1 MKFFLIEDD
10 PATRRMLERIL
21 EDGGLGEV
29 IGAAASGLH
38 VTAED
43 VRQADIV
50 LIDLLMPGKD
60 GIETIRDLR
69 LQGYNGRFVM
79 ISQVENKEMVGEA
92 YQSGVDMFIHKPV
105 NRLEVLAVVKRVAE
119 HVKLE
124 QSLTTIRRSLSLLD
138 SPAGGGHKLSA
149 PPAKSFA
156 DHAHDMLNILGI
168 AGESG
173 SGDLLKILHYL
184 HRQEGRW
191 REIPVLKDLYQAVL
205 IGEDPALSDEQAL
218 REIKAMEQRLR
229 RTVLQALGHI
239 ASIGLTDYANP
250 TFEQYAPRLFDFQ
263 DVRTRMQEIQDGE
276 KTTRCR
282 LNIKKF
288 LTALYTE
295 VKARSEETE
304 RK

>member
-1 MKFFLIEDD
+1 MNFFLIEDD

-29 IGAAASGLH
+29 IGAAASGLE
-38 VTAED
+38 VAIED
-43 VRQADIV
+43 VRPADIV

-69 LQGYNGRFVM
+69 SQGYQGRFVM

-92 YQSGVDMFIHKPV
+92 YQAGVDMFIHKPV

-119 HVKLE
+119 HCKLE

-138 SPAGGGHKLSA
+138 GHAGGRSPATVTYKT
-149 PPAKSFA
+149 FE
-156 DHAHDMLNILGI
+156 DHAHDSLNTLGI

-173 SGDLLKILHYL
+173 SSDLLQILYYL
-184 HRQEGRW
+184 HRTEGRW
-191 REIPVLKDLYQAVL
+191 RELPMLKDLYQAVL
-205 IGEDPALSDEQAL
+205 IGDDPSISYEQMV

-263 DVRTRMQEIQDGE
+263 DVRTRMKEIQDGE

-295 VKARSEETE
+295 VKARSEES
-304 RK
+304 